1 MPTYKQLLAEKEALE
16 AKLNEVRANEVA
28 GVIEQIRQLM
38 ADYDLTVE
46 DIAPSAVAVVRPAA
60 PPGTQDVVPAAEVP

>member
-16 AKLNEVRANEVA
+16 AKLHEVRATEVS

-38 ADYDLTVE
+38 VEYDLT
-46 DIAPSAVAVVRPAA
+46 
-60 PPGTQDVVPAAEVP
+60 AEVHWRSK